1 MTSVLHTADGLS
13 LAARYWEPSQD
24 SGTGVVLVPGFTAG
38 KDHQEVVATA
48 DALAA
53 AGHHVISY
61 DGRGH
66 GTSEGLCTLGDREE
80 LDVAAAVDAMGAMV
94 SRVVLVGASMGA
106 VAVLRYA
113 AGRQGIAGVVAVSGP
128 AKWRLP
134 RTLRS
139 LVAAFMT
146 QTGPGRRLLRHLT
159 GVRTAAGFTRPSEP
173 VDLATRVQA
182 PLAVVH
188 GTHDRFLSRREA
200 DDLHAAAAEGSR
212 LDLVEGM
219 GHAFGP
225 AALPAILDAV
235 SWALDER
242 EHPRIAA
249 TAWTPS
255 A

>member
-1 MTSVLHTADGLS
+1 VTSVLHTADGLS
-13 LAARYWEPSQD
+13 LAARHWQPAQES
-24 SGTGVVLVPGFTAG
+24 STGVVLVPGFTAG
-38 KDHQEVVATA
+38 KDHAEVVATA
-48 DALAA
+48 AALAA

-66 GTSEGLCTLGDREE
+66 GTSEGVCTLGDREE
-80 LDVAAAVDAMGAMV
+80 LDVAAAVDAMAAV
-94 SRVVLVGASMGA
+94 TPQVVLVGASMGA
-106 VAVLRYA
+106 IAVLRYA

-139 LVAAFMT
+139 LAAAFMT
-146 QTGPGRRLLRHLT
+146 QTRPGRRLLRRLT

-173 VDLATRVQA
+173 VYLATRVRA

-200 DDLHAAAAEGSR
+200 HDLHAAAAEGSR
-212 LDLVEGM
+212 LDLVDGM

-225 AALPAILDAV
+225 EAVPAILDAV
-235 SWALDER
+235 AWTLDER
-242 EHPRIAA
+242 EHHIVA
-249 TAWTPS
+249 TA
-255 A
+255 